1 MVQEHSIP
9 IGKPPAAAT
18 PPIRSTASGG
28 ANTGLLGAIGITIG
42 LGAIAA
48 SSCCVVPL
56 AFAALGAGVSVFGT
70 LEVLVSWRLPILVAS
85 SAWVSVAWLAWWRS
99 RRAGC
104 DVEAS
109 CAKPSRSWASISLLL
124 LATVIVAVAVG
135 WNYLELPLLRLIRS
149 A

>member
-9 IGKPPAAAT
+9 LGKPPAAT
-18 PPIRSTASGG
+18 PPIRLTAPGG

-48 SSCCVVPL
+48 SSCCVVPILL
-56 AFAALGAGVSVFGT
+56 AI
-70 LEVLVSWRLPILVAS
+70 R
-85 SAWVSVAWLAWWRS
+85 AWVAVAWHALWRS
-99 RRAGC
+99 RRAVC
-104 DVEAS
+104 DFEAS